1 MCTALPVVSP
11 TLVTS
16 ATIALL
22 KPSLWYFCLCGTS
35 WGAEGCGKVCYGHH
49 LFRIYHLVK
58 LFFPSNASWLS
69 PGHSTR
75 SVACCLETVN

>member
-16 ATIALL
+16 AAIALL
-22 KPSLWYFCLCGTS
+22 KPSLWYSCLCGTS

-58 LFFPSNASWLS
+58 LFFRPTPL
-69 PGHSTR
+69 GFRQVIQHVQLH
-75 SVACCLETVN
+75 VA